1 MYSFRQI
8 PSSVIWDNDEVVET
22 DGADTWWCGVMSDY
36 YYFMP
41 IEIGVNLNLTVDV
54 GKPFTISQFLKMWK
68 CYIKAADF
76 CSTLQDCNFKCQAQ
90 TLTLKSASDTSTYL
104 LGKSRHYL

>member
-1 MYSFRQI
+1 
-8 PSSVIWDNDEVVET
+8 
-22 DGADTWWCGVMSDY
+22 MSDY

-41 IEIGVNLNLTVDV
+41 IEICVNLNLTVDV

-76 CSTLQDCNFKCQAQ
+76 CSTLQDCTFKCQAQ